1 MARHTGS
8 WQEWREAL
16 DRGAFAKE
24 FARLHGA
31 GEASLWERRYARALD
46 AYAESYGRASRVAVA
61 RCPAQMNLMGMHL
74 DYGGMPSL
82 RMAVRGADVIT
93 VAGRGEG
100 FSPETRVRLRS
111 IGDRDGAADPFPP
124 VELDMRDMD
133 HPGRDLRSRE
143 AFIDFASGVC
153 SRREQE
159 TGSSLAGDWE
169 VLPRGQLTYLS
180 SRFPGRLR
188 GFDGVLLSNVPSA
201 GGMSSS
207 SAVVVSTAFA
217 AMAVHGLTPWEE
229 TSPEDLADG
238 IGISEWLRGTRG
250 GCADHGGMIMGRVG
264 ELVAVGALPTSD
276 EGRVPLPPEYAAVSF
291 DTGVRRRYDEAAK
304 DETVISYPLAVF
316 ALRELILP
324 VLARRAGVPDFTQG
338 DSLQLLRDVTPE
350 NLGLS
355 PAQIFE
361 LIRALPRRT
370 SLREMER
377 WAGDAGRGPRFSR
390 FRDSEVADRYPH
402 LSADYPILLRRRA
415 AFALA
420 EQDRVRMMR
429 SFLSRGD
436 MANALRLIRLSHA
449 GDRDQEV
456 DGELLA
462 RYAAGAAAGEEGWR
476 LCFLPGGYGRM
487 TPEYDRLVGT
497 VNRCLVEAGGEE
509 AGAVQRLG
517 AGWGGRAGGLV
528 RRDCVEGE
536 PAKQLAA
543 AVRERTGI
551 ELELRSSVV
560 APGEGASLLRPPS

>member
-1 MARHTGS
+1 MTRHTCS
-8 WQEWREAL
+8 WEAWRKAL
-16 DRGAFAKE
+16 DRGAFRDE

-31 GEASLWERRYARALD
+31 GEAPLWERRYARALD
-46 AYAESYGRASRVAVA
+46 AYAESYGHASRVAVA

-93 VAGRGEG
+93 VAGLPEG
-100 FSPETRVRLRS
+100 SSRETRVRLRS
-111 IGDRDGAADPFPP
+111 IGDRGGSADRFPP

-133 HPGRDLRSRE
+133 PGGDLRSPG

-153 SRREQE
+153 ARREQE

-169 VLPRGQLTYLS
+169 VLPQGQLTYLS
-180 SRFPGRLR
+180 NRFRGRIS
-188 GFDGVLLSNVPSA
+188 GFDGVLWSNVPSA

-229 TSPEDLADG
+229 MTPEDLADG

-276 EGRVPLPPEYAAVSF
+276 EGRVSLPPQYAAVSF
-291 DTGVRRRYDEAAK
+291 DTGVPRRYDEAAK

-324 VLARRAGVPDFTQG
+324 ALAVRAGLSGLPRG
-338 DSLQLLRDVTPE
+338 ECPGLLRDVTPE
-350 NLGLS
+350 KLGLS

-361 LIRALPRRT
+361 LLRALPRRT

-377 WAGDAGRGPRFSR
+377 WSANAGREARFSR
-390 FRDSEVADRYPH
+390 FRDNEVGDRYPH

-420 EQDRVRMMR
+420 EQDRVHMMR
-429 SFLSRGD
+429 SFLHRRD
-436 MANALRLIRLSHA
+436 MANALRLIRLSHS
-449 GDRDQEV
+449 GDRDREV

-462 RYAAGAAAGEEGWR
+462 RHAAGVAAGEDGSR
-476 LCFLPGGYGRM
+476 LCFLAGGYGRM
-487 TPEYDRLVGT
+487 TPEYDRVVGA
-497 VNRCLVEAGGEE
+497 VNRCLAEAGGEE

-536 PAKQLAA
+536 PARQLAA

-551 ELELRSSVV
+551 EMQLQSSVV
-560 APGEGASLLRPPS
+560 DPGEGASLLQPPS

>member
-1 MARHTGS
+1 MARHTCS
-8 WQEWREAL
+8 WQEWRKAL
-16 DRGAFAKE
+16 DRGAFGDE
-24 FARLHGA
+24 FSRLHGA
-31 GEASLWERRYARALD
+31 GQAAAWERRYARALD

-74 DYGGMPSL
+74 DYGGMSSL

-93 VAGRGEG
+93 VAGLPEG
-100 FSPETRVRLRS
+100 SSPESRVRLRS
-111 IGDRDGAADPFPP
+111 IGDREGSADPFPP
-124 VELDMRDMD
+124 VELDMREID
-133 HPGRDLRSRE
+133 PGRDLRSRE

-153 SRREQE
+153 ARREQE

-180 SRFPGRLR
+180 SRFRGRIR
-188 GFDGVLLSNVPSA
+188 GFDGVLWSNVPSA

-207 SAVVVSTAFA
+207 SAVVVSTAYA
-217 AMAVHGLTPWEE
+217 ALAVHGLTPREE
-229 TSPEDLADG
+229 MSPEDLADG

-250 GCADHGGMIMGRVG
+250 GCADHGGMIMGGVG

-276 EGRVPLPPEYAAVSF
+276 EGRVRLPPEYAAISF

-324 VLARRAGVPDFTQG
+324 VLARGADVPDSRG
-338 DSLQLLRDVTPE
+338 GESLRLLRDVTPE

-355 PAQIFE
+355 PAHIFE
-361 LIRALPRRT
+361 LLRALPRRT

-377 WAGDAGRGPRFSR
+377 WAEAAGRLEQYSA
-390 FRDSEVADRYPH
+390 FRRCEVADRYPH

-415 AFALA
+415 AFGLA
-420 EQDRVRMMR
+420 EQDRVHTMR
-429 SFLSRGD
+429 SFLERGD
-436 MANALRLIRLSHA
+436 MRGALRLIRLSHA
-449 GDRDQEV
+449 GDRDREV
-456 DGELLA
+456 AGELLA
-462 RYAAGAAAGEEGWR
+462 RHAAGAAAGDEGWR
-476 LCFLPGGYGRM
+476 LCFLAGGYGRM
-487 TPEYDRLVGT
+487 TPEYDRVAGA
-497 VNRCLVEAGGEE
+497 VNRCLVDLGGEE

-536 PAKQLAA
+536 RAGQLAA

-560 APGEGASLLRPPS
+560 VPGEGASLLRPPS